1 MSDIAIEYKSQIKE
15 YDISIL
21 NGDLKECDDL
31 DSAVIISL
39 FTWARASAGE
49 VDENAPR
56 FGWFGDK
63 IDADNTD
70 STGSKLYL
78 LKRKK
83 ITNQTIMDAREYIEQ
98 ALQWMIEDGVATEIK
113 AEVERNA
120 SDVNRVDA
128 LVQIVRGDRS
138 RTMKFNDLWS
148 FL

>member
-39 FTWARASAGE
+39 FTWARAAAGE

-63 IDADNTD
+63 IDADSTD

-83 ITNQTIMDAREYIEQ
+83 ITNQTIMDSREYIEQ

-120 SDVNRVDA
+120 SDVNRADA

>member
-21 NGDLKECDDL
+21 HGDLKECDDL

-39 FTWARASAGE
+39 FTWARAAAGE

-63 IDADNTD
+63 IDADSTD